1 VPHSHRTSPFPTAR
15 PAQPGT
21 TGGRAAADGPEDVGR
36 GTDNGAATFRQRV
49 VGRGF
54 VKWGRLVVQ
63 SLLVGLLVSGG
74 VAVSWQTD
82 VTAPSPPADTP
93 LFTPGPGSV
102 GAAASLEAPRRGW
115 DIGDSVRRGW
125 NDGGLLDLESVP
137 RPANGGAGGPLT
149 AAAFAGTEFEEFD
162 AAGSRASVAGGGG
175 GGGTDLRAPAG
186 GQSAADRSGSAAP
199 AGNGVTP
206 QRWAARGDS
215 AARAPAAN
223 ADSVATT
230 IPAPDADCGWLGLA
244 CASRGL
250 WMASGGLAAAGVAL
264 VGMILREV
272 YGVR

>member
-1 VPHSHRTSPFPTAR
+1 MPHSHRTSPFPTAR

-115 DIGDSVRRGW
+115 EIGDSVRRGW

-162 AAGSRASVAGGGG
+162 AAGSRASVAGA
-175 GGGTDLRAPAG
+175 GTDSRGPAG
-186 GQSAADRSGSAAP
+186 SQVAADRSGSTAATGSS
-199 AGNGVTP
+199 ATP

-215 AARAPAAN
+215 AARAPAAGAN
-223 ADSVATT
+223 GTGTT
-230 IPAPDADCGWLGLA
+230 IPAPAADCGWLGLA

-250 WMASGGLAAAGVAL
+250 WMAIGGLAAAGVAL

-272 YGVR
+272 YFVR